1 MSSEACKYVKKYS
14 TYRDSTFWVHY
25 LLAEIANRTNDYQ
38 VYVPR
43 KRMLE
48 EWPVCL
54 RTLDHGIATL
64 LADGYLTV
72 IAPKTPHTPVRYQFI
87 FKGAEELRA
96 PLVKGH
102 KS

>member
-1 MSSEACKYVKKYS
+1 MSSEACNYVKKHS
-14 TYRDSTFWVHY
+14 KYRDSTFWVHY
-25 LLAEIANRTNDYQ
+25 MLAEIANKTNDYQ

-43 KRMLE
+43 KKMLE

-64 LADGYLTV
+64 IADGYLTV
-72 IAPKTPHTPVRYQFI
+72 LANPGPGRPVRYQFN
-87 FKGAEELRA
+87 FKGAEELRV
-96 PLVKGH
+96 PLIKGH